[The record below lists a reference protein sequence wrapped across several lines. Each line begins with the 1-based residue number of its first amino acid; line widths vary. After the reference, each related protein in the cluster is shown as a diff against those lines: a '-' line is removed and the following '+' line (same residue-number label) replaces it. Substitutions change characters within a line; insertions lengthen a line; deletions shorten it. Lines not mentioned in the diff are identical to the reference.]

1 MPMADMVAYGSGRKQ
16 HLLRRPFIYVTVYLS
31 FGGKDSSVNRQ
42 TTNDGYQ
49 VMTKAHTL
57 EKTKCTI

>member
-1 MPMADMVAYGSGRKQ
+1 MADMVVYRSGRKQ
-16 HLLRRPFIYVTVYLS
+16 YLLRRPFIYVSVYLS
-31 FGGKDSSVNRQ
+31 FGREDSNVNRQ

-49 VMTKAHTL
+49 VMTKAHTV